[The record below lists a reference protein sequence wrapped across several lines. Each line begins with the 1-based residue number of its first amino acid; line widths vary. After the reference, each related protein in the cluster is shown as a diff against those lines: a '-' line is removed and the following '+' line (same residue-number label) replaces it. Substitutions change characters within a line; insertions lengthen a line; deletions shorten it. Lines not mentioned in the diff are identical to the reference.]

1 MRAGWVVSF
10 IGHIGF
16 VLMTMLAWEARTTLP
31 PAGVAVVPIEIV
43 DIAPESN
50 VRALAMDVPEDEAP
64 TEQEPSEAEPEPA
77 PAPTPTPQRPRPR
90 NDEFDLSAVAG
101 LLDKQREPGRERV
114 EGQRADRNQRG
125 AGLGTAEV
133 ASLRSRAAAL
143 MERAMERCWRMP
155 VDQPDY
161 ERLVVVVEFD
171 LDRNGNLRGAPRV
184 TSPTNYTFDPPM
196 RVAVENAMRAIRT
209 CEPFPHATDPLLAEH
224 YEIWGR
230 LTFNFDPADEG

>member
-16 VLMTMLAWEARTTLP
+16 VLMTMLAWEARTTLAP
-31 PAGVAVVPIEIV
+31 MGVAVVPIEIV

-90 NDEFDLSAVAG
+90 NEEFDLSAVAG
-101 LLDKQREPGRERV
+101 LLDKQRDPGRERN
-114 EGQRADRNQRG
+114 EGQRADRNQRA

-133 ASLRSRAAAL
+133 AALEGRLAGL
-143 MERAMERCWRMP
+143 MERAMQRCWRTP

-161 ERLVVVVEFD
+161 ERLVVTVEFD
-171 LDRNGNLRGAPRV
+171 LDRNGNLRGNPRV
-184 TSPTNYTFDPPM
+184 TSPANYTFDPPM
-196 RVAVENAMRAIRT
+196 RVAVDNAVRAILT
-209 CEPFPHATDPLLAEH
+209 CDPYPFPTDPQLGDH
-224 YEIWGR
+224 YEVWDRIEF
-230 LTFNFDPADEG
+230 TFRPH